1 MDSLIG
7 NLKLSEQNF
16 GGIMYLKNQLCDKY
30 QKILFCKQKEKSEML
45 LLILV

>member
-16 GGIMYLKNQLCDKY
+16 GGIMYLKIRNVITDSC
-30 QKILFCKQKEKSEML
+30 
-45 LLILV
+45 LISKLWEE